1 MSFHSVLVL
10 WDVLLAPFSR
20 LAYPVR
26 YLFKGKLSSQKETL
40 KGVCMEQTH
49 TLLHFCIA
57 ECASVS
63 HTPSVSRRYPS
74 RESLQSLKKHL
85 NFSDRTDSWQ
95 QKLSLAYLVPHL
107 LTVDRHKWVLI
118 KLSAVWSWKAAAAT
132 QGENNLPSS
141 IWQQLWKSS
150 KNTSKA
156 TVDLLKHPPSLVS
169 PERGNYSIPFML
181 LIGMHQ
187 SLNYLHSSPTRRCGR
202 GTLLTFVFPTL
213 KWSCSWKF
221 IE

>member
-118 KLSAVWSWKAAAAT
+118 KLSAVWSWK
-132 QGENNLPSS
+132 
-141 IWQQLWKSS
+141 
-150 KNTSKA
+150 
-156 TVDLLKHPPSLVS
+156 
-169 PERGNYSIPFML
+169 
-181 LIGMHQ
+181 
-187 SLNYLHSSPTRRCGR
+187 
-202 GTLLTFVFPTL
+202 
-213 KWSCSWKF
+213 SCSSNSGGKQSPF
-221 IE
+221 INLTAALKKLKKHLKSHCWLTKAPSFSSLPGEGKLQHPVHASNWNASES

>member
-40 KGVCMEQTH
+40 NGVCTEQTH
-49 TLLHFCIA
+49 ALLHFCIA
-57 ECASVS
+57 ACVSVS

-74 RESLQSLKKHL
+74 RESLLSLKKHL

-95 QKLSLAYLVPHL
+95 QKLSPAYLVPHL
-107 LTVDRHKWVLI
+107 LTADRHKWVLI
-118 KLSAVWSWKAAAAT
+118 KLSAAWSWKSCSSNSGGK
-132 QGENNLPSS
+132 QSPFINL
-141 IWQQLWKSS
+141 WQQLWKSS
-150 KNTSKA
+150 RNTSKA
-156 TVDLLKHPPSLVS
+156 TVALLKHPPSLVS
-169 PERGNYSIPFML
+169 LERGNYSILFML

-187 SLNYLHSSPTRRCGR
+187 S
-202 GTLLTFVFPTL
+202 
-213 KWSCSWKF
+213 
-221 IE
+221 